1 MAFSATLVTQGR
13 GAGIAIATGDETQ
26 IGTIN
31 ALVSTVEKKKTN
43 VLEQIDYISKWLA
56 FFILLSS
63 LATFLI
69 GYLKTGLPVMDAV
82 SIALVCAVGMI
93 PEGLEAIVTM
103 TYAWAVSNMAKAYSS
118 TGGR

>member
-13 GAGIAIATGDETQ
+13 GAGIVIATGNETQ

-31 ALVSTVEKKKTN
+31 ALVNTVEKKKTN

-56 FFILLSS
+56 FFILLST

-69 GYLKTGLPVMDAV
+69 AFLKTGLPPIDAL
-82 SIALVCAVGMI
+82 SIALVW
-93 PEGLEAIVTM
+93 L
-103 TYAWAVSNMAKAYSS
+103 MA
-118 TGGR
+118 